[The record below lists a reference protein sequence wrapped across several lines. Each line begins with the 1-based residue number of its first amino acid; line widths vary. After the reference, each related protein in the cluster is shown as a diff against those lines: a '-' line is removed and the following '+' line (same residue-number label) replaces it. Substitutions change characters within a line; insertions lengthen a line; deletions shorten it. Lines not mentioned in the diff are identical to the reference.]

1 MDTKIVET
9 LKKPALRIVRNKL
22 GNYELG
28 EAQYEAIAQA
38 KIHVAMQRLANRGIM
53 PDQPDYI
60 PRAVK
65 IIELEA
71 RNVRKVI
78 GLGLSRENKQ
88 RKRLQWRHFL
98 SCQEVVYD
106 RKLRDTVVDAINRLE
121 PQFRTIGHLYLR
133 CPRINAVAAA
143 LSIDNRVFQKGLWQ
157 KFLCALKVEL
167 HSRFTYLCQK
177 EA

>member
-9 LKKPALRIVRNKL
+9 LKKTALRIVRNKL

-28 EAQYEAIAQA
+28 EAQYESIAQA
-38 KIHVAMQRLANRGIM
+38 KLHVAMQRLAKRCITS
-53 PDQPDYI
+53 DQSDYI

-71 RNVRKVI
+71 KNARKVI
-78 GLGLSRENKQ
+78 GQELSRENKQ
-88 RKRLQWRHFL
+88 RKRLKWLNFL
-98 SCQEVVYD
+98 SCQEIAYD
-106 RKLRDTVVDAINRLE
+106 RKLRATVVDAIDRLE

-143 LSIDNRVFQKGLWQ
+143 LSIDNRVFQKGVWQ

-167 HSRFTYLCQK
+167 HSRFTYLCKK
-177 EA
+177 EG